1 ALRGM
6 RAQPFLA
13 LGGRHAFP
21 VLAELLALFVRHRAG
36 RLVDGARA
44 LALLR
49 IHLLETAHA
58 VAGAFAPVGR
68 QFLPALGAFEHARPF
83 LRLRIPAVAQR
94 RDEQFALLGAEL
106 LPAWQFGL

>member
-1 ALRGM
+1 RLR
-6 RAQPFLA
+6 RPRPPRSTL
-13 LGGRHAFP
+13 FP
-21 VLAELLALFVRHRAG
+21 YTTLFRSG

-58 VAGAFAPVGR
+58 VAGAFARVGR

-83 LRLRIPAVAQR
+83 LRLRIPAVAQW
-94 RDEQFALLGAEL
+94 RDEQFALLGTEL
-106 LPAWQFGL
+106 LPAWQFGLPGRRGRRRLG